1 MASMAIDSESAAP
14 TRRWDPVVRI
24 THWSIMAAIIVN
36 ALVTEDGSTAHVWVG
51 YSLAALLALRLL
63 WGLIGPREARFTA
76 FPPSPSRAIAHVKD
90 IIAGR
95 TVPHASH
102 NPLGALMVYAIWGTL
117 AVIIG
122 SGIAMAG
129 LPGSQAPQARS
140 IAQAPISGAL
150 ISDDDDGEEH
160 EDGSEAGGAGG
171 EREEGP
177 MTEVHEA
184 AVNLLYALI
193 LLHIAGVVFEN
204 RRSGRQIVLAMLG
217 RRS

>member
-1 MASMAIDSESAAP
+1 MASMAIANESAAP
-14 TRRWDPVVRI
+14 TRKWDPVVRI
-24 THWSIMAAIIVN
+24 THWSIMVAILLN

-51 YSLAALLALRLL
+51 YGLAALLALRLL
-63 WGLIGPREARFTA
+63 WGLIGPKQARFTS

-95 TVPHASH
+95 NTPHASH
-102 NPLGALMVYAIWGTL
+102 NPLGALMVYAVWGTL

-129 LPGSQAPQARS
+129 LPGSQAQHERTVAT
-140 IAQAPISGAL
+140 AGAPASGAL
-150 ISDDDDGEEH
+150 ISDDEEEEH
-160 EDGSEAGGAGG
+160 AGGGTGG

-177 MTEVHEA
+177 LTEVHEV

-193 LLHIAGVVFEN
+193 LLHLAGVAFET

-217 RRS
+217 RRG